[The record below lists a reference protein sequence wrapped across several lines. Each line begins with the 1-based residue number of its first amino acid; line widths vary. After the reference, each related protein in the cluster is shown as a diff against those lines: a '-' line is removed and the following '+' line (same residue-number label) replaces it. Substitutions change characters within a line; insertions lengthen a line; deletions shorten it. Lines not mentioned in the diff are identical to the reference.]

1 MATSIK
7 DMELVVMDIM
17 DTRYLHQYCD
27 PGAGGDNYRDTVL
40 LAKVMEQLFVI
51 VHGQCCW
58 CQ

>member
-1 MATSIK
+1 
-7 DMELVVMDIM
+7 MELVVMDIM

-51 VHGQCCW
+51 VQRPAVGPAAQTTVA
-58 CQ
+58 